1 MKELWLRPHTQL
13 NHNSCHCSLFSKDVK
28 YSQESLSCE
37 LSKLTAE
44 KLQSEQRVKDLE
56 DDVKVLTDRE
66 TEGSME
72 LERQVRDITF
82 VLLDP
87 SGALDPTN

>member
-1 MKELWLRPHTQL
+1 M
-13 NHNSCHCSLFSKDVK
+13 
-28 YSQESLSCE
+28 
-37 LSKLTAE
+37 AE
-44 KLQSEQRVKDLE
+44 KVQSQQRIKDLE

-87 SGALDPTN
+87 SGLLDPAN